1 MIARRKSLFL
11 IGAMLALGACGQRP
25 ELRVADG
32 WVRLPA
38 VAGNPGAAYFTIHGG
53 ETADRL
59 IGVTSPVAIRTE
71 MHQTVETGGVSTMA
85 PLDGVDIPVKG
96 KIDFA
101 PGGRHVMLFNI
112 NPGIVPGKTVR
123 MIFTF
128 NSGERI
134 IYDAPARAAGD
145 TGR

>member
-1 MIARRKSLFL
+1 MIARRLSLIPL
-11 IGAMLALGACGQRP
+11 GVLLVLAACGQRP

-38 VAGNPGAAYFTIHGG
+38 VPGNPAAAYFTIHGG

-59 IGVTSPVAIRTE
+59 IGVTSPVAVRTE
-71 MHQTVETGGVSTMA
+71 MHQTMETGGVSSMA
-85 PLDGVDIPVKG
+85 PLDSVDIPPKG
-96 KIDFA
+96 EIAFA

-145 TGR
+145 TGS